1 MRGTLKLES
10 EKDLNLSPNVRQR
23 IDTKTSERERE
34 EFSDR
39 QSDGKNEWKRENSV
53 ERKSVK

>member
-1 MRGTLKLES
+1 MSVS
-10 EKDLNLSPNVRQR
+10 ELIQKRV
-23 IDTKTSERERE
+23 RERE

>member
-23 IDTKTSERERE
+23 IDTKTSERESE